1 MPAEGFKAGERTRRK
16 VPAASAE
23 HQVGD
28 RVGDTDEH
36 DQVTEGNDLVS
47 HGDRDGVAEPAK
59 ACVLIGDGPG
69 ARDDDAI
76 EVAGL
81 DHPGL
86 NECLGAYGGGPVEND
101 GNQVGDDADTDDSH
115 PDDHQV
121 ADGEDER
128 RDESGERPPARLRQV
143 ELVGGEPD
151 ADGERKQRER
161 NDTNAEDRAK
171 STATDETSR
180 EADDDSQNQGRESH
194 GKSSQSCPPTEGE
207 RRPGSRGAGG
217 PPPRSDARP
226 AQMPDPRAV
235 PISASPSARST

>member
-47 HGDRDGVAEPAK
+47 HGDRDGVAEPAE

-86 NECLGAYGGGPVEND
+86 SECLGAYGGGPVEND

-161 NDTNAEDRAK
+161 NDTNAED
-171 STATDETSR
+171 
-180 EADDDSQNQGRESH
+180 
-194 GKSSQSCPPTEGE
+194 
-207 RRPGSRGAGG
+207 
-217 PPPRSDARP
+217 
-226 AQMPDPRAV
+226 
-235 PISASPSARST
+235 